1 MGRRSVI
8 IGAAVL
14 ALAAVVATSVG
25 GSRGGEAQ
33 AQTTESSAPA
43 NTTKVVRR
51 DLVQTTSVSGTL
63 TYGDQVSV
71 STSNASSSGDSS
83 SSSAAAMAAPSAS
96 DSASSSDTEIVTALP
111 DLGSVID
118 RGGVLYE
125 VNGAPGP
132 VLMFGTRP
140 LWRTLSTSSDD
151 GADVQQIEENLAALG
166 FTDGGEMAVDEEYDS
181 DTAAAVADWQESLGL
196 DETGEV
202 DPDDVWFGT
211 AAVRVAEHVASVGDE
226 AAGEVLQVTGTAR
239 YVHVDLDPEDS
250 GYAKAGDEVTV
261 TLADGSEVK
270 GVVFALGTVATV
282 TESQGMNGDSST
294 TTTLDMT
301 VVLAEEAEQALDESP
316 VSVGLV
322 TSAATDVLAVPVNA
336 LLALAEGGYALEV
349 VLGGGSTELVAVE
362 TGKFADGFV
371 EVSGEIAE
379 GDEVVTA

>member
-14 ALAAVVATSVG
+14 ALGAVAATSVG
-25 GSRGGEAQ
+25 TSRGGEAQ
-33 AQTTESSAPA
+33 AQTAESSAPA

-71 STSNASSSGDSS
+71 STSNASSSSDSS
-83 SSSAAAMAAPSAS
+83 SSSAAAMATPSSS
-96 DSASSSDTEIVTALP
+96 DSASSSDTEILTALP

-132 VLMFGTRP
+132 VLMFGARP
-140 LWRTLSTSSDD
+140 MWRTLSTSSDD
-151 GADVQQIEENLAALG
+151 GPDVLQLEENLAALG
-166 FTDGGEMAVDEEYDS
+166 FTDDGEMVVDEEYDS
-181 DTAAAVADWQESLGL
+181 GTAAAVADWQESLGR
-196 DETGEV
+196 DETGQVE
-202 DPDDVWFGT
+202 PDDVWFGPG
-211 AAVRVAEHVASVGDE
+211 AMRVAEHVASVGDE
-226 AAGEVLQVTGTAR
+226 ASGEILQVTGTAR

-282 TESQGMNGDSST
+282 TESQGMNGSSSS

-316 VSVGLV
+316 VSVDLV

-349 VLGGGSTELVAVE
+349 VLDGGATELVAVE

-371 EVSGEIAE
+371 EVSGEISE
-379 GDEVVTA
+379 GDVVVTA

>member
-1 MGRRSVI
+1 MGRRHVI

-14 ALAAVVATSVG
+14 ALGVAAATSAG
-25 GSRGGEAQ
+25 TSRGGEAQ
-33 AQTTESSAPA
+33 AQTAEPSAPA

-63 TYGDQVSV
+63 TYGDQVPV
-71 STSNASSSGDSS
+71 STSNASSSSDSS
-83 SSSAAAMAAPSAS
+83 SSGAAAMATPSAS
-96 DSASSSDTEIVTALP
+96 DSVSSSDTEIVTALP
-111 DLGSVID
+111 DLGSVVD

-181 DTAAAVADWQESLGL
+181 DTAAAVADWQVSLGL

-202 DPDDVWFGT
+202 DPDDIWFGT

-226 AAGEVLQVTGTAR
+226 ASGEILQVTGTAR

-250 GYAKAGDEVTV
+250 GYAKAGDEVAV
-261 TLADGSEVK
+261 TLADGSEVE

-282 TESQGMNGDSST
+282 TESQGMNGSSSS

-301 VVLAEEAEQALDESP
+301 VVLAEESEQALDESP
-316 VSVGLV
+316 VSVDLV

-349 VLGGGSTELVAVE
+349 VLDGGATELVAVE

-371 EVSGEIAE
+371 EVSGEISE
-379 GDEVVTA
+379 GDVVVTA